1 MLKKKKGRK
10 TGREKI
16 RAAIILSESRPRR
29 CSAGTKMS
37 AENHGKMISC
47 FFFHPDSV
55 SEKSRKRPR
64 ENATSVFLETE
75 IEMKIF

>member
-1 MLKKKKGRK
+1 MLKKKGRK

-47 FFFHPDSV
+47 FFFFTLIPSQ
-55 SEKSRKRPR
+55 KNR
-64 ENATSVFLETE
+64 ENALAKMRHLSFWKQKL
-75 IEMKIF
+75 K